1 MPVLPMNGTRRTQFF
16 GKYRG
21 LVVDI
26 NDPLM
31 LARLRADVPAVL
43 GDVTSG
49 WALPCVPYAGD
60 GVGLHTIPPT
70 GAGVWIEFEGGD
82 PDYPIWT
89 GGWWGDGQVPQEE
102 TGKPTRPPQKIL
114 RSDRGLLLALDDDDE
129 TITLSDG
136 DGNNLVTIKV
146 LQGQVRVQAMAKTI
160 VESPFIELV
169 ESAPHPVVF
178 GDLLLQYL
186 NQLVTLFNAHLHV
199 GEMAAGIIPVT
210 PAPPAMPFPP
220 ATPSLLSTRVKSG

>member
-1 MPVLPMNGTRRTQFF
+1 MPVMTSTTRTQFF

-21 LVVDI
+21 LVVDV

-31 LARLRADVPAVL
+31 LGRVRADVPAVL

-60 GVGLHTIPPT
+60 GVGFHAIPPV

-89 GGWWGDGQVPQEE
+89 GGWWGDAQLPQEE
-102 TGKPTRPPQKIL
+102 SGKPTRPPQKIL
-114 RSDRGLLLALDDDDE
+114 RSERGLLLALDDDDQ

-136 DGNNLVTIKV
+136 NGSNLLTIKV
-146 LQGQVRVQAMAKTI
+146 LDGQIRIQAMAKTV
-160 VESPFIELV
+160 VESPLIDLV
-169 ESAPHPVVF
+169 ENAPHPVVF

-186 NQLVTLFNAHLHV
+186 NQLVMIFNTHLHV
-199 GEMAAGIIPVT
+199 GEMAAGILPVT
-210 PAPPAMPFPP
+210 PAPPVSPFPA
-220 ATPSLLSTRVKSG
+220 ATPSLVSTRVKSG